1 MWFCDQPATLRQS
14 LTSPPS
20 TNCPSKLLRSKA
32 CRTMDS
38 LARPV
43 MVWLRLRAWDSSPLS
58 TLRLASSLQLHA
70 KGFFVGRIVFCPI
83 SGFYWPS
90 HFSSVSCEASKTR
103 NLLLSPCSISDSTS
117 RSSLSTSPATTIA
130 RPRTSR
136 SFSVCAEGGS
146 GRDESEGGASVRG

>member
-1 MWFCDQPATLRQS
+1 MWFCDHPACLRQS
-14 LTSPPS
+14 LTSPVS
-20 TNCPSKLLRSKA
+20 TNRPRKLLRSKA

-38 LARPV
+38 LAGPV

-70 KGFFVGRIVFCPI
+70 KGFFVGRIMFCPI
-83 SGFYWPS
+83 RGFYWPS

-103 NLLLSPCSISDSTS
+103 NLLLSPWSISDSTS
-117 RSSLSTSPATTIA
+117 RSSLLTSPATTIA

-136 SFSVCAEGGS
+136 SFSVCAERGA